1 MMNKW
6 LKDRIPPGMSM
17 GKLGWV
23 FGGLLLFCVLRCL
36 GTIWEFLGD
45 LRDFRMILESV
56 SYTDVLNHIDPPLK
70 SFSAYSGRR
79 FDLFLLCGVL
89 FSCVSVSMCKGYF
102 RKDSKSYYVM
112 RRLASPREMVKRTTT
127 LGALGCFAIWA
138 VGLVLWGLCL
148 WVYFGCGKGLIP
160 EQTVA
165 IFWRYVP

>member
-6 LKDRIPPGMSM
+6 LKDRIPPGMSL
-17 GKLGWV
+17 GKLGWL
-23 FGGLLLFCVLRCL
+23 FRWILLFCAVHSL
-36 GTIWEFLGD
+36 GTLWEFFKD
-45 LRDFRMILESV
+45 LREFHMTLEAV

-70 SFSAYSGRR
+70 TFSTYAGRR
-79 FDLFLLCGVL
+79 FDLFLLCGML
-89 FSCVSVSMCKGYF
+89 FSSVSVSMCESYF

-112 RRLASPREMVKRTTT
+112 RRLASPREMVKRTTS
-127 LGALGCFAIWA
+127 LGAWGCCTIWA
-138 VGLVLWGLCL
+138 VGLVMWGLCL